1 MESGATHFLNGKL
14 VEEKDLVVSVRDLG
28 LLRGYAVFDF
38 LITYPPQRPFMLDRH
53 IDRLFRSAAVIG
65 LALPWEKAKVR
76 QWVLDTLA
84 ANADGKE
91 KAIKIVVT
99 GGASSTIL
107 PETKPTIAILV
118 DTRTPFPGEWYEK
131 GVAAT
136 TAKFRRYAPEAKTN
150 DYIEGVMRTR
160 EAAAQGAFEPIY
172 YDDTQVYEAVTSNV
186 FAVIDGALV
195 TPKAGI
201 LEGIT
206 RAVLLEILPPAGIP
220 VEARDFTIGDLRRA
234 SEIFLAASNK
244 DVLPITT
251 LDDAPVGNGAV
262 GPITKHAMAQFAA
275 FTRSENW

>member
-1 MESGATHFLNGKL
+1 MEHIPMHFLNGTL
-14 VEEKDLVVSVRDLG
+14 VPEHELVISVRDLG

-65 LALPWEKAKVR
+65 LAMPWEKAQVR

-99 GGASSTIL
+99 GGVSSTIL
-107 PETKPTIAILV
+107 PETAPTIAILV
-118 DTRTPFPGEWYEK
+118 DTRTPFPDSWYEK
-131 GVAAT
+131 GVAVT

-150 DYIEGVMRTR
+150 DYIEGVIRTR
-160 EAAAQGAFEPIY
+160 EGAAKGAFEPIY

-195 TPKAGI
+195 TPKSGI

-220 VEARDFTIGDLRRA
+220 VEVRDITIDDLRRA
-234 SEIFLAASNK
+234 TELFLAASNK

-251 LDDAPVGNGAV
+251 LDGVPVGGGAV
-262 GPITKHAMAQFAA
+262 GPITRKAMEQFAA
-275 FTRSENW
+275 FTRSDAW